1 MQIIFSLSHVC
12 VYTHKKV
19 CKLFFMSVHDVKFL
33 IFFVGKAEA
42 WGMKQLSLTFGAE
55 VQICFCTTLDSML
68 VLGVVLA

>member
-19 CKLFFMSVHDVKFL
+19 CKLFFIRVLDVKFL
-33 IFFVGKAEA
+33 IFVGKAEA
-42 WGMKQLSLTFGAE
+42 WGMKQLSLTFGGQ

-68 VLGVVLA
+68 VLGAVLA